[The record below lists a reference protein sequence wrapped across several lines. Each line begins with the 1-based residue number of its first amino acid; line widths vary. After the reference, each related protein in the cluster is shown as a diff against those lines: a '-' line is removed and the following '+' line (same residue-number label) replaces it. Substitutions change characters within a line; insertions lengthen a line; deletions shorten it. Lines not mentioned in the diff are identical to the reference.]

1 MGTKTL
7 VFTTVNAEEW
17 NEPAFELVRHC
28 DAAVAKPEY
37 AIFLFNHGSRLYD
50 CCAAGRSL
58 TLKSIKP
65 TTIPAAGTIPALHSH
80 PRNPNVRA

>member
-37 AIFLFNHGSRLYD
+37 AICLFNVS
-50 CCAAGRSL
+50 A
-58 TLKSIKP
+58 P
-65 TTIPAAGTIPALHSH
+65 
-80 PRNPNVRA
+80 